1 MDLLGF
7 ALAVL
12 LIELTPGPNMAWLA
26 TMAMVEG
33 RRAGLAATAG
43 VAIGLAI
50 NGVMA
55 AIGLAALIASDAR
68 LWAGLRWAGAAMM
81 MWLAV
86 QAWRDSTEISS
97 TALPRGRTMACHF
110 SSGMALNLLNPKA
123 FLFYVAVAPQFLS
136 HQPTL
141 LQALTLTATSVSIAT
156 LVHLT
161 LVGSAAQLHDWVAD
175 PRRTRAIRR
184 IMAVLLL
191 CVAMW
196 FLTGTRP

>member
-50 NGVMA
+50 NGAMA
-55 AIGLAALIASDAR
+55 AIGLTALIASDVA

-97 TALPRGRTMACHF
+97 AALPRGRTMARHF
-110 SSGMALNLLNPKA
+110 SSGVAINLLNPKA
-123 FLFYVAVAPQFLS
+123 FLFYVVVAPQFLN

-161 LVGSAAQLHDWVAD
+161 LVGGAAQLHGWVAD
-175 PRRTRAIRR
+175 PRRTRTIRR

-196 FLTGTRP
+196 FLAGA